1 LRRVCALVSELW
13 GPVESCALRRF
24 ASICF
29 CVAMVISVL
38 CVNSFLRLGDTMVE
52 LSWTAKSLK
61 NIRKIVVT
69 EKRAVIQ
76 LRLESERP
84 RE

>member
-1 LRRVCALVSELW
+1 
-13 GPVESCALRRF
+13 
-24 ASICF
+24 
-29 CVAMVISVL
+29 
-38 CVNSFLRLGDTMVE
+38 MVE